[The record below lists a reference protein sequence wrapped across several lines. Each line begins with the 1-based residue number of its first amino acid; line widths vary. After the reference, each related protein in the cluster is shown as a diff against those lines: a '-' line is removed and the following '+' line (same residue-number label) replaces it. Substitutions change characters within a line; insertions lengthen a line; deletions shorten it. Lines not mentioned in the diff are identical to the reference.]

1 MDASRFLVA
10 GGLALW
16 IGGLVAAAA
25 YISRRMRFP
34 KSRYA
39 RDSGGAPG
47 WLGAIAGLILYAVT
61 AFAVPTVA
69 WVFTLFATG
78 VVAYAIGVYVI
89 ALTTERRRAIQR
101 GLPEPGTEGSL
112 SVAEFAVFL
121 SIAVPFAVAALALTV
136 YGIANEAGG
145 NRGEGGAAL
154 GLGAIAWFIAV
165 PMAFFA
171 SPLLLV
177 RRRH

>member
-1 MDASRFLVA
+1 MDPSRFVVA

-16 IGGLVAAAA
+16 LGGLVAAAA
-25 YISRRMRFP
+25 YISRRLRFP

-39 RDSGGAPG
+39 SDSGAAPR
-47 WLGAIAGLILYAVT
+47 WLGAIVALILYAVT
-61 AFAVPTVA
+61 AFAVPSVA
-69 WVFTLFATG
+69 WVFTVFATA
-78 VVAYAIGVYVI
+78 VIAYATGVYVI

-154 GLGAIAWFIAV
+154 GLGAVAWFIAIF
-165 PMAFFA
+165 MGLYG
-171 SPLLLV
+171 SPLIARW
-177 RRRH
+177 RR

>member
-10 GGLALW
+10 GALTLW
-16 IGGLVAAAA
+16 LGGLVVAAA

-39 RDSGGAPG
+39 RDSGGTLG

-69 WVFTLFATG
+69 WVFTVFATG
-78 VVAYAIGVYVI
+78 VVAYGVGIYVI
-89 ALTTERRRAIQR
+89 ALTTERRRAIRR
-101 GLPEPGTEGSL
+101 GLPEPGTEGSI
-112 SVAEFAVFL
+112 SIAEFAVFL
-121 SIAVPFAVAALALTV
+121 SIALPFAVAALALTV

-154 GLGAIAWFIAV
+154 GLGAVAWFIAIF
-165 PMAFFA
+165 MGLYG
-171 SPLLLV
+171 SPLV
-177 RRRH
+177 FRSRR

>member
-16 IGGLVAAAA
+16 LGGLVAAAA
-25 YISRRMRFP
+25 YISRRMHFP
-34 KSRYA
+34 KSMYA
-39 RDSGGAPG
+39 RDSGAALG
-47 WLGAIAGLILYAVT
+47 WLRAIVGLILYAVT

-69 WVFTLFATG
+69 WALTLFATG
-78 VVAYAIGVYVI
+78 VVAYAIAVYVV

-121 SIAVPFAVAALALTV
+121 SISVPFAVAALALTV

-154 GLGAIAWFIAV
+154 GLGAVAWFIAIF
-165 PMAFFA
+165 MGLYG
-171 SPLLLV
+171 SPLV
-177 RRRH
+177 ARWRR